1 MTVAGLTKDAQQ
13 TLREI
18 FSDILGL
25 APLQVT
31 DTLSPDD
38 CEQWDSLTH
47 LKLVAAIEQELDVE
61 LSPEEQ
67 AEMLSFEL
75 SVATVLRKR

>member
-1 MTVAGLTKDAQQ
+1 MTEDTQQ
-13 TLREI
+13 TLRNI
-18 FSDILGL
+18 YSDILGV
-25 APLQVT
+25 PSSQVT

-47 LKLVAAIEQELDVE
+47 LKLVAAIEQELNVE

-75 SVATVLRKR
+75 AVETVSRKL